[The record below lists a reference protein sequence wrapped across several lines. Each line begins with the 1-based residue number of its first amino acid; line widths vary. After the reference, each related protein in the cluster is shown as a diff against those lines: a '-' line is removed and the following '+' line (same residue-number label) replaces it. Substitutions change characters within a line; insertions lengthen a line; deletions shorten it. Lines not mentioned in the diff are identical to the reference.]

1 MSILSRSVTRFV
13 RLAVLL
19 AFCHWLVLV
28 ISSSIAIGR
37 GVHRIDHP
45 EFPLTA
51 LDRFCMVLVRIL
63 QEPLSTVERIVE
75 VPPAW
80 PGILVGVTFSLL
92 WGAAIACCAR
102 LLSRRTVNE

>member
-1 MSILSRSVTRFV
+1 MPILRGSVTRFL
-13 RLAVLL
+13 RLTVLL

-28 ISSSIAIGR
+28 ISAGIAIGR

-51 LDRFCMVLVRIL
+51 LDRVCMVLVRIL

-75 VPPAW
+75 IPTGW
-80 PGILVGVTFSLL
+80 PGTVVGVTFSLL
-92 WGAAIACCAR
+92 WGATLACCVR
-102 LLSRRTVNE
+102 LLSRTVNE